1 MIFWPEWVKQ
11 GSIVND
17 QRNPPVQIFG
27 SSRWSERTEDTIALL
42 SSVNCKLEPTPVE
55 RMSLMEA
62 EATKLVL
69 NCYLTVKISYANMV
83 GRLFEELGLRGDLI
97 LRACGHDPRIG
108 NSFFGAGAPF
118 GGPCFPRD
126 IKAFQAFAS
135 LFWA

>member
-1 MIFWPEWVKQ
+1 MRTDSLDSGEYDVSNVFNFSRSERAVKGKRKRCSEKSVINCNVNPGTSLLVEEMLKEFDVEVIFWPEWVKQ

-69 NCYLTVKISYANMV
+69 NCYLTVKI
-83 GRLFEELGLRGDLI
+83 
-97 LRACGHDPRIG
+97 
-108 NSFFGAGAPF
+108 
-118 GGPCFPRD
+118 
-126 IKAFQAFAS
+126 
-135 LFWA
+135 

>member
-1 MIFWPEWVKQ
+1 MRTDSLDSGEYDVSNVFNFLAVLKEQLKESESVVLKSLVINCNVNPGTSLLVEEMLKEFDVEVIFWPEWVKQ

-69 NCYLTVKISYANMV
+69 NCYL
-83 GRLFEELGLRGDLI
+83 
-97 LRACGHDPRIG
+97 
-108 NSFFGAGAPF
+108 
-118 GGPCFPRD
+118 
-126 IKAFQAFAS
+126 Q
-135 LFWA
+135 